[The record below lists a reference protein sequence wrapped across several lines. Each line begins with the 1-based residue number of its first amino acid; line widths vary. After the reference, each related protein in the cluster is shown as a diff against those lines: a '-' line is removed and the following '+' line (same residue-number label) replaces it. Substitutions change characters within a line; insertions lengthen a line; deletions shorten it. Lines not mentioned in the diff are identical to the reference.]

1 MSKFLLLI
9 ILPFALFGSPNSS
22 SEMAKDVDFMKTFD
36 VDPAFLHDAQLQE
49 IKAKELRKYNKNRL
63 FNDMGDAAAFMP
75 SVKDVFNEYK
85 VPQEFLL
92 LAIAESNFSAK
103 ANSRNG
109 AAGVWQFMPGTA
121 SRYHL
126 RIDKYVD
133 ERRDLIKSSRA
144 AAKYL
149 SILHDQFGKWY
160 LAAIAYNCGSG
171 YLANAIKKAGTDNL
185 HVLASEKHKYIP
197 PQTRA
202 YIRKILALGLVEN
215 NDGKFLSDESPY
227 TKDQPSLT
235 PVKVNSGES
244 LDKVSQMLD
253 LPPDELKKY
262 NRHLTYDLT
271 PPDANSGYEIY
282 IPSKKL
288 NEFNEKYGQDL
299 NKKKYIVFTPKTED
313 NVTENDGKFKIPSK
327 IIKDLNKIKTGKIA
341 PKQDVVIQVAS
352 KSNIVLD
359 KGAYIVKE
367 GDTLESIA
375 NANKV
380 TVAYI
385 KSKNSIKNDSVKAGD
400 RLYINE

>member
-22 SEMAKDVDFMKTFD
+22 SEMTKDVDFMKTFD
-36 VDPAFLHDAQLQE
+36 VDPAFLHDPQLQE
-49 IKAKELRKYNKNRL
+49 IKAKELVKYNKNRL

-75 SVKDVFNEYK
+75 SVKEVFNEYK
-85 VPQEFLL
+85 VPHEFLL

-103 ANSRNG
+103 ASSRNG
-109 AAGVWQFMPGTA
+109 AVGAWQLMPGTA

-126 RIDKYVD
+126 RVDKYVD

-149 SILHDQFGKWY
+149 SILHNQFGKWY

-215 NDGKFLSDESPY
+215 NDGKFLSDNSPY
-227 TKDQPSLT
+227 LENSPSLSA
-235 PVKVNSGES
+235 VQVNNGES

-253 LPPDELKKY
+253 LPEDELKKY

-271 PPDANSGYEIY
+271 PPDSNGYDIY

-288 NEFNEKYGQDL
+288 SEFNEKYGQDIS
-299 NKKKYIVFTPKTED
+299 KKKYIVFTPKSDENATD
-313 NVTENDGKFKIPSK
+313 NNGKFKIPTK
-327 IIKDLNKIKTGKIA
+327 VIKDLNKLKTGKIA
-341 PKQDVVIQVAS
+341 AKQDVVIQVAS

-359 KGAYIVKE
+359 KGAYIVKD

-380 TVAYI
+380 SVSYI
-385 KSKNSIKNDSVKAGD
+385 NSKNNIKNDSVKAGD